1 VRRRTIAIIGAVV
14 LALVAAG
21 LVVWYVSSLKQEK
34 TPIVVTSPVVVALA
48 DIPARTTGEEMVA
61 NGLVQLQQV
70 AQTTIAS
77 GAVTSMSSLQGM
89 VLSVP
94 VARGQQLLQS
104 QLAEPATQALSF
116 RIKSGMR
123 AITLSINRQNAVGG
137 AIQEGDRVD
146 VIATFKSD
154 EFQVATMNLGA
165 ALSPTET
172 ARVQALTGLDL
183 TKVISSLSVTVLQQA
198 EVLAVDPLVAS
209 TTATT
214 AGGSSGVF
222 SSGSSTTKT
231 SIPESPVI
239 TLTVTPADAERLAY
253 AEQFATVW
261 FTLVPAS
268 DTTKVTTEG
277 VALPNLL
284 R

>member
-34 TPIVVTSPVVVALA
+34 TPVIVTRPVVVAVS

-61 NGLVQLQQV
+61 NGLVQQQQV
-70 AQTTIAS
+70 SEAAIVP
-77 GAVTSMSSLQGM
+77 GAVSSLSSLQGM

-94 VARGQQLLQS
+94 VVKGQQLLQT
-104 QLAEPATQALSF
+104 QLAEPSTQALSF
-116 RIKSGMR
+116 RIKPGMR
-123 AITLSINRQNAVGG
+123 AITLAIDRKNAVGG
-137 AIQEGDRVD
+137 AIKEGDRVD

-154 EFQVATMNLGA
+154 EFQVAAMPLGA
-165 ALSPTET
+165 VLSATEV
-172 ARVQALTGLDL
+172 ARLQVLTGLDL
-183 TKVISSLSVTVLQQA
+183 TKVISGLSVTILQQA
-198 EVLAVDPLVAS
+198 EVLAIDPLEAS
-209 TTATT
+209 TTVTT
-214 AGGSSGVF
+214 QGSGVF

-231 SIPESPVI
+231 SIPEAPVI
-239 TLTVTPADAERLAY
+239 TLMVAPADAERLAY
-253 AEQFATVW
+253 AQQFATVA
-261 FTLVPAS
+261 FTLVPAA